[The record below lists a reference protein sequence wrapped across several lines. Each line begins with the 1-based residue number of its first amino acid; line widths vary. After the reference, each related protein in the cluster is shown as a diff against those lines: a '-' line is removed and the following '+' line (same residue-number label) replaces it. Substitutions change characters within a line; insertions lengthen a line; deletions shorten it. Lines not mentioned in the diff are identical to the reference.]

1 MDWGVR
7 LLGLDDRFLTKSGVG
22 GGVIQ
27 VRLSYCHWYPHL
39 TLEKTT
45 SSDVGLVA
53 CIAARTR
60 YLKKHPKAKH
70 ENLVIYGTTQT
81 HSLGAKAALILGLQF
96 RALEVRKEDG
106 YALKGATLEQALKED
121 HDAGREPFVVSRSP
135 HVPFCMP
142 ITHHGAAVGTVG
154 TTSSGAVDDL
164 QEIGSIC
171 TSYISAQILSRH

>member
-7 LLGLDDRFLTKSGVG
+7 LLSLDDKFLTKSGVG

-27 VRLSYCHWYPHL
+27 VRPSCGHWYPFL
-39 TLEKTT
+39 TLKKTT
-45 SSDVGLVA
+45 ASDVALVA

-60 YLKKHPKAKH
+60 YTKKHPNAKH

-81 HSLGAKAALILGLQF
+81 HSLGAKSALALGLQF

-121 HDAGREPFVVSRSP
+121 HEAGREPFVISKSLCVPLLDDHYSPRGCSWNRWNHFVGSR
-135 HVPFCMP
+135 
-142 ITHHGAAVGTVG
+142 
-154 TTSSGAVDDL
+154 
-164 QEIGSIC
+164 
-171 TSYISAQILSRH
+171 

>member
-27 VRLSYCHWYPHL
+27 VRLSYSRWHPYL
-39 TLEKTT
+39 TLEKT
-45 SSDVGLVA
+45 SASDVGLVA

-60 YLKKHPKAKH
+60 YLQMHPKVKH
-70 ENLVIYGTTQT
+70 ENLVVYGTTQT

-106 YALKGATLEQALKED
+106 HALKGATLEQALKED
-121 HDAGREPFVVSRSP
+121 HDAGREPFIVSRSP
-135 HVPFCMP
+135 TFCFGCSLLTMRLQLEP
-142 ITHHGAAVGTVG
+142 LAPLRRERL
-154 TTSSGAVDDL
+154 TT
-164 QEIGSIC
+164 C
-171 TSYISAQILSRH
+171 KR